1 MNSIKKYF
9 FSFFL
14 IISILL
20 IIYVFYKSEIYW
32 DGSKR
37 DYYLQYYIFFSLII
51 IFSLITFFL
60 NEKLREYLIISVIS
74 IIFSIYIFEIYL
86 IFNSKFDKKQKIELL
101 ETAQINYEKKTGRK
115 YDKRTKYEVYNELK
129 KIDDTIQVTIPPTSN
144 LKKNF
149 PLFPLSGIS
158 NSKTIFC
165 NENGYYVFYE
175 SDRFGFRNPDKE
187 WDRDTIEYLLIGD
200 SYTHGACVNEPDDI
214 ASVLRKMSNE
224 SVLNLGY
231 SSNGPLIE
239 YAILREYLPQNVKKI
254 VWIYFES
261 NDLNDLS
268 REIQSETLKKYLNN
282 LNFTQNLKLKQK
294 TIDEIL
300 SKNVKISKEKK
311 KNESIRQDLIKFVKL
326 EKTIDLFVQPNLPK
340 SDLKKILELVKD
352 LALKNNSELFFVFLP
367 SYNRYIDNHFDNKN
381 YDFIKKTVN
390 DLDIEFID
398 IDQEVFKKVKNPL
411 KFYPFELQYHFNEYG
426 YKSVAET
433 IYNFIKD

>member
-37 DYYLQYYIFFSLII
+37 DYYLQYYVFFSLII

-214 ASVLRKMSNE
+214 ASVLRKLSNE

-294 TIDEIL
+294 IIDEIL

-311 KNESIRQDLIKFVKL
+311 KNKSIRQDLIKFVKL
-326 EKTIDLFVQPNLPK
+326 EKTIDLFVQPNQPK

-381 YDFIKKTVN
+381 YDFVKKTVN

>member
-37 DYYLQYYIFFSLII
+37 DYYLQYYVFFSLII

-214 ASVLRKMSNE
+214 ASVLRKLSNE

-294 TIDEIL
+294 IIDEIL

-311 KNESIRQDLIKFVKL
+311 KNKSIRQDLIKFVKL

-381 YDFIKKTVN
+381 YDFVKKTVN